1 MIKVKP
7 EEQLELIK
15 RGAVEIIR
23 ESELLDKLERSYKT
37 GKPLIIKEGF
47 DPTAP
52 DLHIGHMVTINK
64 LKTFQELG
72 HTVVFLIGDFTG
84 MIGDPS
90 GRSAT
95 RKSMTRQEVEQ
106 NAETYK
112 KQIFKVLDPEK
123 TIVDFNSRWSSPLK
137 FEDVLGL
144 ASRYTVARI
153 LERDDFAKR
162 YREGRPI
169 TMLEFMYPL
178 VQGYDSVALK
188 ADVELG
194 GTDQKFN
201 LLVGRDLQREYGL
214 EPQIVIT
221 MPLLVGIEGIEKMS
235 KSLGNYIGIDE
246 PPEQIFGKAMSI
258 ADNLIYD
265 YFKLAT
271 DVDAQE
277 LDEIKRQLDSNEVNP
292 MILKKRLAWKLVEI
306 YHNKEAADS
315 ASDGFEKQFSKREIP
330 ENIQV
335 YFVGPSPD
343 ETWLPRIITGSGIAP
358 SGSQAIR
365 LIEQGAVRIDGVQ
378 IKDRN
383 FHITFEDKNTF
394 RDSVIIKIGKIHYLE
409 IRKKD

>member
-7 EEQLELIK
+7 EKQLELIK

-23 ESELLDKLERSYKT
+23 ESELLEKLERSYKT

-90 GRSAT
+90 GRSST
-95 RKSMTRQEVEQ
+95 RKSMTREEVDQ

-123 TIVDFNSRWSSPLK
+123 TVIDFNSRWSSPMK

-162 YREGRPI
+162 YKEGRPI

-201 LLVGRDLQREYGL
+201 LLMGRDLQREYGL

-221 MPLLVGIEGIEKMS
+221 MPLLVGTEGVEKMS

-271 DVDAQE
+271 NVDAKE

-292 MILKKRLAWKLVEI
+292 MVLKKRLAWKLVEI
-306 YHNKEAADS
+306 YHNKDAADS
-315 ASDGFEKQFSKREIP
+315 ARDKFEKQFSKREVP
-330 ENIQV
+330 EDVPVLLIES
-335 YFVGPSPD
+335 VGD
-343 ETWLPRIITGSGIAP
+343 KAWLPLVIRAAGLAKSNGE
-358 SGSQAIR
+358 AIR
-365 LIEQGAVRIDGVQ
+365 LIQQGGVKIDGES
-378 IKDRN
+378 ITDKDYEVSLTQD
-383 FHITFEDKNTF
+383 I
-394 RDSVIIKIGKIHYLE
+394 IIKIGKKNYFKIG
-409 IRKKD
+409 KKR

>member
-1 MIKVKP
+1 MIRVKP

-112 KQIFKVLDPEK
+112 KQIFKVLNPEK
-123 TIVDFNSRWSSPLK
+123 TVIDFNSRWSSPMK

-153 LERDDFAKR
+153 LERDDFSKR
-162 YREGRPI
+162 YKEGRPI

-214 EPQIVIT
+214 EPQIVLT
-221 MPLLVGIEGIEKMS
+221 MPLLVGTEGVEKMS

-258 ADNLIYD
+258 ADILIYD

-271 DVDAQE
+271 NVDATE
-277 LDEIKRQLDSNEVNP
+277 LDEIKRQLESNEVNP

-306 YHNKEAADS
+306 YHNKEAAN
-315 ASDGFEKQFSKREIP
+315 AARDGFEKQFSKREIP
-330 ENIQV
+330 EDV
-335 YFVGPSPD
+335 PELLMESVSD
-343 ETWLPRIITGSGIAP
+343 KVWLPLVIRASGLAK
-358 SGSQAIR
+358 SNGEAIR
-365 LIEQGAVRIDGVQ
+365 LIQQGGVKIDGKP
-378 IKDRN
+378 ISDKDYEVSL
-383 FHITFEDKNTF
+383 TEG
-394 RDSVIIKIGKIHYLE
+394 IIVKIGKKNYFRIG
-409 IRKKD
+409 KKR

>member
-1 MIKVKP
+1 MINVKP

-23 ESELLDKLERSYKT
+23 ESELLEKLQRSYKT

-52 DLHIGHMVTINK
+52 DIHIGHMVTINK
-64 LKTFQELG
+64 LKQFQELG

-95 RKSMTRQEVEQ
+95 RKSLTREEVEL

-112 KQIFKVLDPEK
+112 RQIFKVLDPER
-123 TIVDFNSRWSSPLK
+123 TVIDFNSRWSSPMK

-153 LERDDFAKR
+153 LERDDFSKR
-162 YREGRPI
+162 FKEGRPI

-188 ADVELG
+188 ADVEIG

-214 EPQIVIT
+214 EPQIVLT
-221 MPLLVGIEGIEKMS
+221 MPLLVGTEGVEKMS

-246 PPEQIFGKAMSI
+246 SPEQIFGKAMSI
-258 ADNLIYD
+258 PDNLIHD
-265 YFKLAT
+265 YFTLAT
-271 DVDAQE
+271 DVDSKE
-277 LDEIKRQLDSNEVNP
+277 LAEIKTQLDSAEVNP

-306 YHNKEAADS
+306 YYNKDAAD
-315 ASDGFEKQFSKREIP
+315 AAKEGFEKQFSKREVP
-330 ENIQV
+330 EDVPELLIDSE
-335 YFVGPSPD
+335 GD
-343 ETWLPRIITGSGIAP
+343 KAWLPLVIKASGLVK
-358 SGSQAIR
+358 SNGEAIR
-365 LIEQGAVRIDGVQ
+365 LIQQGGVK
-378 IKDRN
+378 INGEPITDKDYE
-383 FHITFEDKNTF
+383 ISLTQGI
-394 RDSVIIKIGKIHYLE
+394 IIKIGKKNYFKIG
-409 IRKKD
+409 KKNK